1 MSDFKI
7 NNYAILAGDKYYPSG
22 GFHDLYDTA
31 ETMDEAI
38 DIYQEALVTGSKQGN
53 EWFGKTPSN
62 TPRDWAHIVCLK
74 TLKIINSERL
84 NEIRLQAAM
93 RKEEANKKWREEI
106 AKTYSRNGN

>member
-7 NNYAILAGDKYYPSG
+7 NNYAIFAGETYYPSG
-22 GFHDLYDTA
+22 GFNDLYATA

-53 EWFGKTPSN
+53 GWFDKTPKN
-62 TPRDWAHIVCLK
+62 TPRDWAQIVCLK
-74 TLKIINSERL
+74 TLKIINSEQL
-84 NEIRLQAAM
+84 NKIRLQAVM

-106 AKTYSRNGN
+106 SKTYSRNGN